1 MMNIRLI
8 CVGKIKEKYLEDA
21 ISEYVKRLK
30 PLCSFQIV
38 ELKEINSNYTKK
50 DLIEEGR
57 NILKNI
63 SDNDYVITMEIE
75 GKELSSVDFSKLI
88 EKHYTYD
95 NKKMIFIIGSSCG
108 LSDEVKARSDYKL
121 SFSKMTFPHQLMRV
135 IFLEQL
141 YRAFAI
147 INNIKYHK

>member
-1 MMNIRLI
+1 MVNIKLI
-8 CVGKIKEKYLEDA
+8 CVGKIKEKYLDDA
-21 ISEYVKRLK
+21 INEYVKRLK
-30 PLCSFQIV
+30 TLCTFQIV
-38 ELKEINSNYTKK
+38 EIKEINSSDYKK
-50 DLIEEGR
+50 DLIEEGK

-63 SDNDYVITMEIE
+63 NENDYVITLEID

-88 EKHYTYD
+88 ESHYTYD
-95 NKKMIFIIGSSCG
+95 NKKMIFVIGSSCG
-108 LSDEVKARSDYKL
+108 LSDEVKSRSNYKL

-135 IFLEQL
+135 IYLEQL

>member
-1 MMNIRLI
+1 MNIKLI
-8 CVGKIKEKYLEDA
+8 CVGKIKEKYLDDA
-21 ISEYVKRLK
+21 INEYVKRLK
-30 PLCSFQIV
+30 TLCTFQIV
-38 ELKEINSNYTKK
+38 EIKEINSSDYKK
-50 DLIEEGR
+50 DLIEEGK

-63 SDNDYVITMEIE
+63 NENDYVITLEID

-88 EKHYTYD
+88 ESHYTYD
-95 NKKMIFIIGSSCG
+95 NKKMIFVIGSSCG
-108 LSDEVKARSDYKL
+108 LSDEVKSRSNYKL

-135 IFLEQL
+135 IYLEQL

>member
-38 ELKEINSNYTKK
+38 ELKEINSNDTKK

-141 YRAFAI
+141 YIAFAI